1 MTKKNLTYSEA
12 ISHIEDILHQIET
25 GELDVDEMAEKV
37 KQASE
42 LLKLCKGKLFSTEK
56 EVEKIL
62 KEMDA
67 VNRDEG
73 RGTKDKGRGTRDE
86 GRGTR
91 DE

>member
-1 MTKKNLTYSEA
+1 MTNKNLTYSEA
-12 ISHIEDILHQIET
+12 IAHIEDILHQIET

-42 LLKLCKGKLFSTEK
+42 LLKLCKGKLFNTEK

-62 KEMDA
+62 KGMEA

-73 RGTKDKGRGTRDE
+73 QGTSRRRVGN
-86 GRGTR
+86 
-91 DE
+91 